1 MVIKLSDSVSFI
13 RRCVVLM
20 VAIVR
25 FITADILIRAHMN
38 AEWLSGPHGGWGP
51 ANEAECGAS
60 HGDKTSA
67 VND

>member
-1 MVIKLSDSVSFI
+1 
-13 RRCVVLM
+13 M

-25 FITADILIRAHMN
+25 FITADILIRARMN
-38 AEWLSGPHGGWGP
+38 AERLSGPHGGWGP